1 MPGPTERSTVDFRSF
16 LEAGFEWRTIFV
28 DVLRRLKEEEILELK
43 DLEANR
49 FRFTIFLYQEE
60 DKKMVWHESL
70 LFQRPRTHSLFLG
83 TNHGPKGLPTISG
96 NY

>member
-43 DLEANR
+43 DLEAKR
-49 FRFTIFLYQEE
+49 FRFKEWKHVKTSRDDIVVPRRGNFFLCL
-60 DKKMVWHESL
+60 DESL
-70 LFQRPRTHSLFLG
+70 SFQ
-83 TNHGPKGLPTISG
+83 
-96 NY
+96 